1 MMDSAGEEA
10 TAWDLISARYAAA
23 LARTDSINAAGAR
36 RGSLGGSG
44 KAGLLVSTVSERYE

>member
-10 TAWDLISARYAAA
+10 TAWDLISARHAAA